1 MIYDDIKNFNK
12 QFAWEPR
19 IENARALK
27 KFKKFIVV
35 GMGASHFPAD
45 IIRTW
50 RPDFE
55 VISWSNYGLP
65 PLPLKELKEYLVIA
79 SSYSGNT
86 EETIDG
92 FELARKKRLSLAVIA
107 SGGKLN
113 AMARTLKLPY
123 VAVPSGVQPRSA
135 LGYMVKANLAL
146 MGERQ
151 ALRDISK
158 LAKTLHSSRYEKK
171 GKALARKLMGSV
183 PIIYSSPRNY
193 SAAYNWKTRFN
204 ETGKIPAFYNVM
216 PEMNHNEMISFSAGG
231 GSASGGDAT
240 RSAAP
245 LSRHFYFI
253 FLKDRD
259 DHPQIMKRMD
269 VMRRIFTK
277 RGFRSEVVSLIGKN
291 AWEKIFS
298 SIMLAD
304 WTSYYTG
311 RQYNAEPEAV
321 AMIEEFKK
329 LVQSDKR
336 KEV

>member
-1 MIYDDIKNFNK
+1 MIYNDIKNFNK

-19 IENARALK
+19 IENARVLK

-35 GMGASHFPAD
+35 GMGASHFAAD
-45 IIRTW
+45 IIKAW

-65 PLPLKELKEYLVIA
+65 ALPPKELKEYLVIA

-86 EETIDG
+86 EETIDA
-92 FELARKKRLSLAVIA
+92 FKLARKKKLHLAVVA

-113 AMARTLKLPY
+113 ALAQTLKLPY
-123 VAVPSGVQPRSA
+123 VVVPSGVQPRSA
-135 LGYMVKANLAL
+135 LGYTVKATLAL
-146 MGERQ
+146 MHERQ
-151 ALRDISK
+151 ALRD
-158 LAKTLHSSRYEKK
+158 LAKLKNILHPSRYEKK
-171 GKALARKLMGSV
+171 GKDLARKLNGSV
-183 PIIYSSPRNY
+183 PIIYASPRNY

-204 ETGKIPAFYNVM
+204 ETGKIPAFYNVI
-216 PEMNHNEMISFSAGG
+216 PEMNHNEMAGF
-231 GSASGGDAT
+231 DAT

-245 LSRHFYFI
+245 LSQHFYFI
-253 FLKDRD
+253 FLKDKD
-259 DHPQIMKRMD
+259 DHPQIIKRMD

-277 RGFRSEVVSLIGKN
+277 RGFRSEVVLLRGKN
-291 AWEKIFS
+291 CWEKIFS

-304 WTSYYTG
+304 WTAYYTG

-329 LVQSDKR
+329 LVASR
-336 KEV
+336 